1 MKQSFPKMR
10 RIHSIEFNNNQ
21 GWIAGDEGEKTF
33 IYRTKDNG
41 RSWEELNLPIEA
53 YEIRKIQFINENKGW
68 MLVFKGFRYQEKCLS
83 FFKTEDSGVTWKE
96 FNPQDGI
103 EENSFF
109 YINNDEDKWKY
120 FISKSF
126 GKDVDEVKFKDS
138 KNGFAISYY
147 SNSNSAYFTKDGGRT
162 WKYFSNKWK
171 NKIFDETS
179 KMRFP
184 SKN

>member
-1 MKQSFPKMR
+1 MR
-10 RIHSIEFNNNQ
+10 
-21 GWIAGDEGEKTF
+21 F
-33 IYRTKDNG
+33 ID
-41 RSWEELNLPIEA
+41 
-53 YEIRKIQFINENKGW
+53 ENKGW
-68 MLVFKGFRYQEKCLS
+68 IFVFKGFQCQKKCLS
-83 FFKTEDSGVTWKE
+83 FFKTEDGGITWTE
-96 FNPQDGI
+96 FEPQDEV

-109 YINNDEDKWKY
+109 YINNDEDKWED

-126 GKDVDEVKFKDS
+126 GEDIDEVKFKDS
-138 KNGFAISYY
+138 KIGFAISYY

-162 WKYFSNKWK
+162 WKNFPDKWK